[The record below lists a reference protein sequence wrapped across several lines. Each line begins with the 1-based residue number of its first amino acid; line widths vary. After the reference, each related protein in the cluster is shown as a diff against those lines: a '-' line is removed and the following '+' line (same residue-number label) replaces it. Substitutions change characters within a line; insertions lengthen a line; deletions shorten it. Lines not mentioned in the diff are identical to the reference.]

1 METHGI
7 RFALKNG
14 VAARPFRQD
23 WIVMSDCSSIRLGVE
38 ETRPPLS
45 EEDVVEIPLLLPGWQ
60 ASVLEK
66 VAHQRGLTAA
76 VMVRHLL
83 HDYLVGMPVRPGRV
97 L

>member
-1 METHGI
+1 MSGI
-7 RFALKNG
+7 QFASEKRD
-14 VAARPFRQD
+14 VSAWTFRQD
-23 WIVMSDCSSIRLGVE
+23 SIVMSDCSRIRLGVE
-38 ETRPPLS
+38 EPHSPRI

-83 HDYLVGMPVRPGRV
+83 RDFLVGVSIRAGRAM
-97 L
+97 